1 MSTQANKIQTHR
13 FEYAIAENPAD
24 FNPADFVEKAVSWVK
39 GLVKPGEKIALSASG
54 GVDSTVAAFL
64 LDRIVGNDL
73 HAFFIED
80 GCRRLINNKP
90 EGEVTREIFSKLNFT
105 VLEVRDEILPPLLG
119 LSDGEEKRKTF
130 IGNYRKVSDKHIAQL
145 GASWIAD
152 GTIAP
157 DIVETEGG
165 FKSQHN
171 VGWNYSVGKIEPLAS
186 LAKPQVRKV
195 GEYLDL
201 PPSFTHRIP
210 CPGPA
215 QIVRT
220 VGEFTEEKLHTS
232 QLASDIVEQET
243 EKYYTEKHGRPYIY
257 DETTGIRTPFQY
269 FAVALDPD
277 MEPDPDLADLARSAL
292 AADAECFKMA
302 SGTTVVPEEGTR
314 PEIPIYKPVS
324 WIKVQGDIDY
334 DKLSELCAEAW
345 SKLELPRILLE
356 LCTNDEPRT
365 RYVVG
370 MRAVE
375 SAAAKLAR
383 PVRIDQAALF
393 EMGGKIAAHTGA
405 SKVAYDIS
413 IKPPATIEFE

>member
-1 MSTQANKIQTHR
+1 MSPEANQIQTHR
-13 FEYAIAENPAD
+13 FQYSVPENPAD
-24 FNPADFVEKAVSWVK
+24 FNAADFVEKAVGWVRD
-39 GLVKPGEKIALSASG
+39 LVKPGEKIALSASG

-64 LDRIVGNDL
+64 LDRIVGKDL
-73 HAFFIED
+73 YTFFIED
-80 GCRRLINNKP
+80 GCRRLIDDKP
-90 EGEVTREIFSKLNFT
+90 EGEVTRVIFSRLNFT
-105 VLEVRDEILPPLLG
+105 VLDVKDEILPPLIG
-119 LSDGEEKRKTF
+119 LSDGEKKRKTF
-130 IGNYRKVSDKHIAQL
+130 IGNYRKVSDKYIREL
-145 GASWIAD
+145 GAAWIAD

-157 DIVETEGG
+157 DIAETEGG

-171 VGWNYSVGKIEPLAS
+171 VGWNYSVTKLEPLAS

-220 VGEFTEEKLHTS
+220 VGEFTEGKLYSS
-232 QLASDIVEQET
+232 QLASDIIEQEV
-243 EKYYTEKHGRPYIY
+243 EKYYTEKHGKPYLY

-269 FAVALDPD
+269 FGMALDPD
-277 MEPDPDLADLARSAL
+277 MEPDSAL
-292 AADAECFKMA
+292 TDMACSILGTNAECFRMA
-302 SGTTVVPEEGTR
+302 SQTTVVPEEGTR

-324 WIKVQGDIDY
+324 WVKVDGDIDY
-334 DKLSELCAEAW
+334 DKLNTLSVEAW
-345 SKLELPRILLE
+345 NKLQLPRILLE
-356 LCTNDEPRT
+356 LCVNDAPTT

-375 SAAAKLAR
+375 SAAAKLAC

-393 EMGGKIAAHTGA
+393 EMGKRIAAHTGA
-405 SKVAYDIS
+405 PRVAYDIS

>member
-13 FEYAIAENPAD
+13 FDYATPENPAD
-24 FNPADFVEKAVSWVK
+24 FNPADFVEKAISWVK
-39 GLVKPGEKIALSASG
+39 SLVKPGEKIALSASG
-54 GVDSTVAAFL
+54 GVDSTIAAFL
-64 LDRIVGNDL
+64 LDRIVGKDL

-80 GCRRLINNKP
+80 GCRRLINGKS
-90 EGEVTREIFSKLNFT
+90 EGEVTREIFSKLNFK
-105 VLEVRDEILPPLLG
+105 VLEVKDEILPPLVG

-130 IGNYRKVSDKHIAQL
+130 IGNYRKVSDRHISQV

-157 DIVETEGG
+157 DIIETEGG

-171 VGWNYSVGKIEPLAS
+171 VGWDYSVGKIEPLAS

-220 VGEFTEEKLHTS
+220 VGEFTEEKLRTS
-232 QLASDIVEQET
+232 QLASDIIEQET
-243 EKYYTEKHGRPYIY
+243 EKYYSEKHGRPYLY

-269 FAVALDPD
+269 FGMALDPD
-277 MEPDPDLADLARSAL
+277 MEPDPALADLARSTLGAN
-292 AADAECFKMA
+292 AECFKMD
-302 SGTTVVPEEGTR
+302 SQTTVVPEEGTR

-324 WIKVQGDIDY
+324 WIKVDGDIDY
-334 DKLSELCAEAW
+334 DKLKALCVEAW
-345 SKLELPRILLE
+345 RKLELPRILLE
-356 LCTNDEPRT
+356 LCENDAPKT

-383 PVRIDQAALF
+383 PVRIDEAALL
-393 EMGGKIAAHTGA
+393 EIGKKIAAHTGA
-405 SKVAYDIS
+405 SRVAYDIS

>member
-1 MSTQANKIQTHR
+1 MSTQPNKIQTHR
-13 FEYAIAENPAD
+13 FTYATPANPAD
-24 FNPADFVEKAVSWVK
+24 FNPADFVEKAVPWVK
-39 GLVKPGEKIALSASG
+39 SLVKPGEKLALSASG

-64 LDRIVGNDL
+64 LDRIVGKDL

-80 GCRRLINNKP
+80 GCRRLINDKP

-105 VLEVRDEILPPLLG
+105 VLEVRDEILPPLVG

-130 IGNYRKVSDKHIAQL
+130 IGNYRKVSDRHIGEL
-145 GASWIAD
+145 GALWIAD

-157 DIVETEGG
+157 DIAETEGG

-171 VGWNYSVGKIEPLAS
+171 VGWNYCVGKIEVLAS

-220 VGEFTEEKLHTS
+220 VGEFTEEKLRTG
-232 QLASDIVEQET
+232 QLASDIIEQEI
-243 EKYYTEKHGRPYIY
+243 EKYYTEKYGRPYLY

-269 FAVALDPD
+269 FGIVLDPD
-277 MEPDPDLADLARSAL
+277 MEPDPALADLARSILGAN
-292 AADAECFKMA
+292 AECLKMA
-302 SGTTVVPEEGTR
+302 SRTTVVPKEGTR
-314 PEIPIYKPVS
+314 PKIPIYKPVS
-324 WIKVQGDIDY
+324 WMKVDGDIDY
-334 DKLSELCAEAW
+334 DKLNALCVEAW
-345 SKLELPRILLE
+345 RRLELPRILLE
-356 LCTNDEPRT
+356 LCANDAPRT
-365 RYVVG
+365 RSVVG

-383 PVRIDQAALF
+383 PVRIDKAAIL
-393 EMGGKIAAHTGA
+393 EIGQRIAAHTGA
-405 SKVAYDIS
+405 SRVAYDIS

>member
-1 MSTQANKIQTHR
+1 MSDQANRIQTHR
-13 FEYAIAENPAD
+13 FKYPTPENPAD
-24 FNPADFVEKAVSWVK
+24 FDPADFVEKAVSWVK
-39 GLVKPGEKIALSASG
+39 RLVKPGEKIALSASG

-64 LDRIVGNDL
+64 LHRIVGNDL
-73 HAFFIED
+73 DTFFIED
-80 GCRRLINNKP
+80 GCRRLINGKP

-105 VLEVRDEILPPLLG
+105 VLEVKDEILPPLVG

-145 GASWIAD
+145 SASWIAD

-157 DIVETEGG
+157 DIIETEGG

-171 VGWNYSVGKIEPLAS
+171 VGWDYSVGKLEPLAS

-220 VGEFTEEKLHTS
+220 VGEFTEDKLYTG
-232 QLASDIVEQET
+232 QLASDIIEQEV
-243 EKYYTEKHGRPYIY
+243 EKYYTEKHGKPYLY
-257 DETTGIRTPFQY
+257 EEATGIRTPFQY
-269 FAVALDPD
+269 FGMALDPE
-277 MEPDPDLADLARSAL
+277 MEPDSKLTDLANSFLGTTT
-292 AADAECFKMA
+292 ECFKMA
-302 SGTTVVPEEGTR
+302 SRTTVVPAAGTR
-314 PEIPIYKPVS
+314 PEVPIYKPVS
-324 WIKVQGDIDY
+324 WVKVNGNIDY
-334 DKLSELCAEAW
+334 DKLSQLCVQAW
-345 SKLELPRILLE
+345 EKLQLPRIQLE
-356 LCTNDEPRT
+356 LCVNDAPRT
-365 RYVVG
+365 KYVVG

-383 PVRIDQAALF
+383 PVRIDQAALL
-393 EMGGKIAAHTGA
+393 EMGRKIAAHTGA
-405 SKVAYDIS
+405 ARVAYDIS

>member
-1 MSTQANKIQTHR
+1 MSIEANKIQTHR
-13 FEYAIAENPAD
+13 FDYATPENPAD
-24 FNPADFVEKAVSWVK
+24 FNPADFVEKAISWVK
-39 GLVKPGEKIALSASG
+39 SLVKPGEKIALSASG
-54 GVDSTVAAFL
+54 GVDSTIAAFL
-64 LDRIVGNDL
+64 LDRIVGKDL

-80 GCRRLINNKP
+80 GCRRLINDAP

-105 VLEVRDEILPPLLG
+105 VLEVRDQILPPLLG

-130 IGNYRKVSDKHIAQL
+130 IGNYRKVSDRYISQV

-157 DIVETEGG
+157 DIIETEGG

-171 VGWNYSVGKIEPLAS
+171 VGWDYSVGKLEPLAS

-215 QIVRT
+215 QIIRT
-220 VGEFTEEKLHTS
+220 VGEFTEEKLRTS

-243 EKYYTEKHGRPYIY
+243 KNYYTEKHGRPYLY

-269 FAVALDPD
+269 FGVALDPN
-277 MEPDPDLADLARSAL
+277 MEPDPALADLARSTLGANV
-292 AADAECFKMA
+292 ECFRMD
-302 SGTTVVPEEGTR
+302 SQTTVVPEEGTR
-314 PEIPIYKPVS
+314 PETPIYKPVS
-324 WIKVQGDIDY
+324 WITVDGHMDY
-334 DKLSELCAEAW
+334 DKLHALCVEAW
-345 SKLELPRILLE
+345 RKLELPRILLE
-356 LCTNDEPRT
+356 LCENDAPKT

-370 MRAVE
+370 MRAIE
-375 SAAAKLAR
+375 SAAAKLAS
-383 PVRIDQAALF
+383 PVRIDEAALLAI
-393 EMGGKIAAHTGA
+393 GRKIAAHTGA
-405 SKVAYDIS
+405 SRVAYDIS

>member
-1 MSTQANKIQTHR
+1 MSTLTNKIQTHR
-13 FEYAIAENPAD
+13 FEYATPENPAD
-24 FNPADFVEKAVSWVK
+24 FNPADFVEKAISWVK
-39 GLVKPGEKIALSASG
+39 SLVKPGEKIALSASG

-64 LDRIVGNDL
+64 LDRIVGKDL

-80 GCRRLINNKP
+80 GCRRLINNEP

-105 VLEVRDEILPPLLG
+105 VLEVREEILPPLIG
-119 LSDGEEKRKTF
+119 LSGGEEKRKTF
-130 IGNYRKVSDKHIAQL
+130 IGNYRKVSDRYISQV

-157 DIVETEGG
+157 DIIETEGG

-171 VGWNYSVGKIEPLAS
+171 VGWDYSVGKIEPLAS

-215 QIVRT
+215 QILRT
-220 VGEFTEEKLHTS
+220 VGEFTEEKLHMS

-243 EKYYTEKHGRPYIY
+243 EKYYTEKHGRPYLY
-257 DETTGIRTPFQY
+257 DQTTGIRTPFQY
-269 FAVALDPD
+269 FGIALDPN
-277 MEPDPDLADLARSAL
+277 MEPDPALTDLARNTL
-292 AADAECFKMA
+292 GVNAECFKMD
-302 SGTTVVPEEGTR
+302 SRTTVVPEEGTR

-324 WIKVQGDIDY
+324 WIKVHGDIDY
-334 DKLSELCAEAW
+334 DKLNALCVEAW
-345 SKLELPRILLE
+345 RKLELPRILLE
-356 LCTNDEPRT
+356 LCTNDAPKT

-383 PVRIDQAALF
+383 PVRIDEVALI
-393 EMGGKIAAHTGA
+393 EIGKKIAAYTGA
-405 SKVAYDIS
+405 SRVAYDIS
-413 IKPPATIEFE
+413 TKPPATIEFE

>member
-13 FEYAIAENPAD
+13 FAYATPANPAD
-24 FNPADFVEKAVSWVK
+24 FNPADFVEKAVRWVK
-39 GLVKPGEKIALSASG
+39 SLVKPGEKIALSASG

-64 LDRIVGNDL
+64 LDRIVGKDL

-80 GCRRLINNKP
+80 GCRRLINDKP

-105 VLEVRDEILPPLLG
+105 VLEVRDEILPPLVG
-119 LSDGEEKRKTF
+119 LSDGEEKRKRF
-130 IGNYRKVSDKHIAQL
+130 IGNYRKVSDRHIGEL
-145 GASWIAD
+145 GAFWIAD

-157 DIVETEGG
+157 DIAETEGG

-171 VGWNYSVGKIEPLAS
+171 VGWNYSVGKIEVLAS

-220 VGEFTEEKLHTS
+220 VGEFTEGKLRTG
-232 QLASDIVEQET
+232 QLASDIVEQEI
-243 EKYYTEKHGRPYIY
+243 EKYYTEKHGRPYLY

-269 FAVALDPD
+269 FGVVLDPD
-277 MEPDPDLADLARSAL
+277 MEPDSALADLARSILGAN
-292 AADAECFKMA
+292 AECFKMA
-302 SGTTVVPEEGTR
+302 SRTTVVPEEGTR

-324 WIKVQGDIDY
+324 WIKVDGHIDY
-334 DKLSELCAEAW
+334 DKLNALCVEAW
-345 SKLELPRILLE
+345 RKLELPRILLE
-356 LCTNDEPRT
+356 LCANDAPRT
-365 RYVVG
+365 RSVVG

-383 PVRIDQAALF
+383 PVRIDEAALL
-393 EMGGKIAAHTGA
+393 EIGKRIATHTGA
-405 SKVAYDIS
+405 SRVAYDIS

>member
-1 MSTQANKIQTHR
+1 MSTEANKIQTRR
-13 FEYAIAENPAD
+13 FEYATPENPAD
-24 FNPADFVEKAVSWVK
+24 FDPADFVEKAIPWVK
-39 GLVKPGEKIALSASG
+39 SLVKPGDKIALSASG
-54 GVDSTVAAFL
+54 GVDSTIAAFL
-64 LDRIVGNDL
+64 LDRIVGSDL

-80 GCRRLINNKP
+80 GCRRLINGKP
-90 EGEVTREIFSKLNFT
+90 EGEVTREIFSRLDFT
-105 VLEVRDEILPPLLG
+105 VLEVRDEILPPLVG

-130 IGNYRKVSDKHIAQL
+130 IGNYRKVSDRYIGQL

-157 DIVETEGG
+157 DIAETEGG

-171 VGWNYSVGKIEPLAS
+171 VGWNYSVGKLEPLAS

-220 VGEFTEEKLHTS
+220 VGAFTEEKLRTS
-232 QLASDIVEQET
+232 QLASDIIEQET
-243 EKYYTEKHGRPYIY
+243 EKYYTEKHGRPYLY

-269 FAVALDPD
+269 FGMALDPD
-277 MEPDPDLADLARSAL
+277 MEPDPALSDLARNTL
-292 AADAECFKMA
+292 GVDAECFKMA
-302 SGTTVVPEEGTR
+302 SRTTVVPEAGTR

-324 WIKVQGDIDY
+324 WIKVDDIDY
-334 DKLSELCAEAW
+334 DKLSVLCVEAW
-345 SKLELPRILLE
+345 SKLDLPRLLLE
-356 LCTNDEPRT
+356 LCANDAPRT
-365 RYVVG
+365 NYVVG

-375 SAAAKLAR
+375 SAAAKLAC
-383 PVRIDQAALF
+383 PVRIDKAALL
-393 EMGGKIAAHTGA
+393 EIGKKIAAHTGA
-405 SKVAYDIS
+405 SRVAYDIS

>member
-1 MSTQANKIQTHR
+1 MSPEANQIQTHR
-13 FEYAIAENPAD
+13 FQYSVPENPAD
-24 FNPADFVEKAVSWVK
+24 FNAADFVEKAVGWVRD
-39 GLVKPGEKIALSASG
+39 LVKPGEKIALSASG

-64 LDRIVGNDL
+64 LDRIVGKDL
-73 HAFFIED
+73 YTFFIED
-80 GCRRLINNKP
+80 GCRRLIDDKP
-90 EGEVTREIFSKLNFT
+90 EGEVTRVIFSRLNFT
-105 VLEVRDEILPPLLG
+105 VLDVNDEILPPLIG
-119 LSDGEEKRKTF
+119 LSDGEKKRKTF
-130 IGNYRKVSDKHIAQL
+130 IGNYRKVSDKYIREL
-145 GASWIAD
+145 GAAWIAD

-157 DIVETEGG
+157 DIAETEGG

-171 VGWNYSVGKIEPLAS
+171 VGWNYSVTKLEPLAS

-220 VGEFTEEKLHTS
+220 VGEFTEGKLYSS
-232 QLASDIVEQET
+232 QLASDIIEQEV
-243 EKYYTEKHGRPYIY
+243 EKYYTEKHGKPYLY

-269 FAVALDPD
+269 FGMALDPD
-277 MEPDPDLADLARSAL
+277 MEPDSAL
-292 AADAECFKMA
+292 TDMACSILGTNAECFRMA
-302 SGTTVVPEEGTR
+302 SQTTVVPEEGTR

-324 WIKVQGDIDY
+324 WVKVDGDIDY
-334 DKLSELCAEAW
+334 DKLNTLSVEAW
-345 SKLELPRILLE
+345 NKLQLPRILLE
-356 LCTNDEPRT
+356 LCVNDAPTT

-375 SAAAKLAR
+375 SAAAKLAC

-393 EMGGKIAAHTGA
+393 EMGKRIAAHTGA
-405 SKVAYDIS
+405 PRVAYDIS

>member
-1 MSTQANKIQTHR
+1 MSTQTNKIQTYR
-13 FEYAIAENPAD
+13 FEYATPVNPAD

-39 GLVKPGEKIALSASG
+39 SLVKPGEKIALSASG

-64 LDRIVGNDL
+64 LDRIVGQDL

-80 GCRRLINNKP
+80 GCRRLINDKP
-90 EGEVTREIFSKLNFT
+90 EGEVTREIFRRLNFT
-105 VLEVRDEILPPLLG
+105 VLEVRDEVLPPLVG

-130 IGNYRKVSDKHIAQL
+130 IGNYRKVSDRHIDQL

-157 DIVETEGG
+157 DIIETEGG

-220 VGEFTEEKLHTS
+220 VGEFTEEKLRTS
-232 QLASDIVEQET
+232 QLASDIIEQET
-243 EKYYTEKHGRPYIY
+243 EKYYTEKYGRPYLY

-269 FAVALDPD
+269 FGMALDPD
-277 MEPDPDLADLARSAL
+277 MEPDPALADLGRNILGANV
-292 AADAECFKMA
+292 ECLRMA
-302 SGTTVVPEEGTR
+302 SRTTVVPEEGTR

-324 WIKVQGDIDY
+324 WIKVEGDIDY
-334 DKLSELCAEAW
+334 DKLNALCVEAW

-356 LCTNDEPRT
+356 LCANDAPKT

-375 SAAAKLAR
+375 SSAAKLAR
-383 PVRIDQAALF
+383 PVQIDEAALL
-393 EMGGKIAAHTGA
+393 EIGKKIAAHTGA
-405 SKVAYDIS
+405 SRVAYDIS

>member
-1 MSTQANKIQTHR
+1 MSNQANGIQTHR
-13 FEYAIAENPAD
+13 LDYATPAD
-24 FNPADFVEKAVSWVK
+24 PGAFNPADFVEKAVPWVK
-39 GLVKPGEKIALSASG
+39 NLVKPGEKIALSASG

-64 LDRIVGNDL
+64 LDRIVGEDL
-73 HAFFIED
+73 HTFFIED
-80 GCRRLINNKP
+80 GCRRLINDKP

-105 VLEVRDEILPPLLG
+105 VLEVKDEILPPLVG

-130 IGNYRKVSDKHIAQL
+130 IGNYRKVSDRHIGRL

-171 VGWNYSVGKIEPLAS
+171 VGWNYSVGKLEPLAS
-186 LAKPQVRKV
+186 LAKPQVRKL

-220 VGEFTEEKLHTS
+220 VGEFTEEKLHKS
-232 QLASDIVEQET
+232 QLASDIIEQEI
-243 EKYYTEKHGRPYIY
+243 EKYYTEKHGRPYLY

-269 FAVALDPD
+269 FGMALDPD
-277 MEPDPDLADLARSAL
+277 MEPDPALTELAGSTLGAN
-292 AADAECFKMA
+292 AACFKMA
-302 SGTTVVPEEGTR
+302 ARTTVVPEEGTR

-324 WIKVQGDIDY
+324 WIRVNGDIDY
-334 DKLSELCAEAW
+334 DRLNTLCVEAW
-345 SKLELPRILLE
+345 RKLELPRVLLE
-356 LCTNDEPRT
+356 LCASDAPTT

-375 SAAAKLAR
+375 SAAAKLAH
-383 PVRIDQAALF
+383 PVRVDEAALL
-393 EMGGKIAAHTGA
+393 EIGQKIAAHTGA
-405 SKVAYDIS
+405 ARVAYDIS
-413 IKPPATIEFE
+413 VKPPATIEFE

>member
-1 MSTQANKIQTHR
+1 MSIQANKIQTHR
-13 FEYAIAENPAD
+13 FDYATPENPAD
-24 FNPADFVEKAVSWVK
+24 FNPADFVEKAISWLK
-39 GLVKPGEKIALSASG
+39 SLVKPGEKIAFSASG
-54 GVDSTVAAFL
+54 GVDSTIAAFL
-64 LDRIVGNDL
+64 LDRIVGKDL

-80 GCRRLINNKP
+80 GCRRLINDAP

-105 VLEVRDEILPPLLG
+105 VLEVRDQILPPLLG

-130 IGNYRKVSDKHIAQL
+130 IGNYRKVSDRYISQV

-157 DIVETEGG
+157 DISETEGG

-215 QIVRT
+215 QILRT
-220 VGEFTEEKLHTS
+220 VGEFTEEKLRTS

-243 EKYYTEKHGRPYIY
+243 KNYYTEKHGRPYLY

-269 FAVALDPD
+269 FGVALDPN
-277 MEPDPDLADLARSAL
+277 MEPDPALADLARSTLGAN
-292 AADAECFKMA
+292 AECFRMD
-302 SGTTVVPEEGTR
+302 SRTTVVPEEGTR
-314 PEIPIYKPVS
+314 PETPIYKPVS
-324 WIKVQGDIDY
+324 WIKVDGHMDY
-334 DKLSELCAEAW
+334 DKLNALCVEAW
-345 SKLELPRILLE
+345 RKLELPRILLE
-356 LCTNDEPRT
+356 LCENDAPKT

-370 MRAVE
+370 MRAIE
-375 SAAAKLAR
+375 SAAAKLAS
-383 PVRIDQAALF
+383 PVRIDEAALLAI
-393 EMGGKIAAHTGA
+393 GRKIAAHTGA
-405 SKVAYDIS
+405 SRVAYDIS

>member
-1 MSTQANKIQTHR
+1 MSTQTSQIQTHR
-13 FEYAIAENPAD
+13 FEYPTPENPAD
-24 FNPADFVEKAVSWVK
+24 FNAADFVEKAVPWVK
-39 GLVKPGEKIALSASG
+39 DLVKPGEKIALSASG

-64 LDRIVGNDL
+64 LDRIVGKDL
-73 HAFFIED
+73 YTFFIED
-80 GCRRLINNKP
+80 GCRRLINGNP

-105 VLEVRDEILPPLLG
+105 ILEVKDEILPPLVG
-119 LSDGEEKRKTF
+119 LSDGEKKRKTF
-130 IGNYRKVSDKHIAQL
+130 IGNYRKVSNRYIDQL
-145 GASWIAD
+145 GATWIAD

-171 VGWNYSVGKIEPLAS
+171 VGWNYSVRKLEPLAS

-220 VGEFTEEKLHTS
+220 VGEFTEQKLHSS
-232 QLASDIVEQET
+232 QLASDIIEQEI
-243 EKYYTEKHGRPYIY
+243 EKYYAEKHGKPYLY

-269 FAVALDPD
+269 FGMALDPD
-277 MEPDPDLADLARSAL
+277 MEPDPAL
-292 AADAECFKMA
+292 TNMACSILGANAECFRMT
-302 SGTTVVPEEGTR
+302 SQTTVVPEKGTR

-324 WIKVQGDIDY
+324 WVKLDGDIDY
-334 DKLSELCAEAW
+334 DKLNTLCIEAW
-345 SKLELPRILLE
+345 NKLQLPRILLE
-356 LCTNDEPRT
+356 LCVNDAPKT
-365 RYVVG
+365 KCVVG

-383 PVRIDQAALF
+383 PVRIERTALL
-393 EMGGKIAAHTGA
+393 GIGKRVAAHTGA
-405 SKVAYDIS
+405 PRVAYDVS

>member
-1 MSTQANKIQTHR
+1 MSTQASKIQTYR
-13 FEYAIAENPAD
+13 FEYATPENPAD
-24 FNPADFVEKAVSWVK
+24 FDPADFVEKAISWVK
-39 GLVKPGEKIALSASG
+39 SLVKPGEKIALSASG
-54 GVDSTVAAFL
+54 GVDSTIAAFL
-64 LDRIVGNDL
+64 LDRIVGKDL

-80 GCRRLINNKP
+80 GCRRLINDKP

-105 VLEVRDEILPPLLG
+105 VLEVRDEILPPLVG
-119 LSDGEEKRKTF
+119 LSDGEEKRKKF
-130 IGNYRKVSDKHIAQL
+130 IGNYRKVSDRHISQV

-157 DIVETEGG
+157 DIIETEGG

-220 VGEFTEEKLHTS
+220 VGEFTEEKLRTS
-232 QLASDIVEQET
+232 QLASDIIEQET
-243 EKYYTEKHGRPYIY
+243 EKYYSEKHGRPYLY

-269 FAVALDPD
+269 FGIALDPN
-277 MEPDPDLADLARSAL
+277 MEPDPDLADLARSTLGAN
-292 AADAECFKMA
+292 AECFKMD
-302 SGTTVVPEEGTR
+302 SQTTVVPEEGTR

-324 WIKVQGDIDY
+324 WIKVDGDIDY
-334 DKLSELCAEAW
+334 DKLNALCVEAW

-356 LCTNDEPRT
+356 LCENDAPKT

-383 PVRIDQAALF
+383 PVRIDEAALF
-393 EMGGKIAAHTGA
+393 EIGKKIAAHTGA
-405 SKVAYDIS
+405 SRVAYDIS

>member
-1 MSTQANKIQTHR
+1 MSTQANNIQTCR
-13 FEYAIAENPAD
+13 FDYSIPENPAD

-39 GLVKPGEKIALSASG
+39 SLVKPGEKIALSASG

-64 LDRIVGNDL
+64 LDRVVGKDL

-80 GCRRLINNKP
+80 GCRRLIKDKP
-90 EGEVTREIFSKLNFT
+90 EGEVTREIFSRLNFT
-105 VLEVRDEILPPLLG
+105 VLEVRDEILPPLVG

-130 IGNYRKVSDKHIAQL
+130 IGNYRKVSDRHICQV

-157 DIVETEGG
+157 DIIETEGG

-220 VGEFTEEKLHTS
+220 VGEFNEEKLHTS
-232 QLASDIVEQET
+232 QLASDIIEQQI

-269 FAVALDPD
+269 FGIALDPN
-277 MEPDPDLADLARSAL
+277 MEPDSTLAELARSVVGAN
-292 AADAECFKMA
+292 AACFKMA
-302 SGTTVVPEEGTR
+302 SRTTVVPAEGTR
-314 PEIPIYKPVS
+314 PQVPIYKPVS
-324 WIKVQGDIDY
+324 WIKVDGDIDY
-334 DKLSELCAEAW
+334 GKLNTFCVEAW
-345 SKLELPRILLE
+345 NELELPRILLE
-356 LCTNDEPRT
+356 LCTNDAPRT

-383 PVRIDQAALF
+383 PVRIDEAALV
-393 EMGGKIAAHTGA
+393 EIGKNIAAHTGA
-405 SKVAYDIS
+405 SRVAYDIS

>member
-1 MSTQANKIQTHR
+1 MSIQSNEIQTHR
-13 FEYAIAENPAD
+13 FGYATPENPAD
-24 FNPADFVEKAVSWVK
+24 FDPADFVEKAIPWVK
-39 GLVKPGEKIALSASG
+39 SLVKPGEKIALSASG

-64 LDRIVGNDL
+64 LDRIVGDDL
-73 HAFFIED
+73 HTFFIED
-80 GCRRLINNKP
+80 GCRRLIDGKP
-90 EGEVTREIFSKLNFT
+90 EGEVTREIFSRLNFT
-105 VLEVRDEILPPLLG
+105 VLEVKDEILPPLVG

-130 IGNYRKVSDKHIAQL
+130 IANYRKVSDKHIAEV
-145 GASWIAD
+145 GAAWIAD

-171 VGWNYSVGKIEPLAS
+171 VGWNYSVGKLEPLAS

-220 VGEFTEEKLHTS
+220 VGEFTKEKLLTG
-232 QLASDIVEQET
+232 QLASDIIEQET
-243 EKYYTEKHGRPYIY
+243 ETYYTEKHGEPYLY

-269 FAVALDPD
+269 FGMALDPD
-277 MEPDPDLADLARSAL
+277 MEPDPALADLAGSIL
-292 AADAECFKMA
+292 GVNVECFKMA
-302 SGTTVVPEEGTR
+302 SQTTVVPEEGTR

-324 WIKVQGDIDY
+324 WIKVDGNIDY
-334 DKLSELCAEAW
+334 DKLNTLCVEAW

-356 LCTNDEPRT
+356 LCANDAPKT

-375 SAAAKLAR
+375 SAAAKLAC
-383 PVRIDQAALF
+383 PVRIDEAALL
-393 EMGGKIAAHTGA
+393 EIGKKIAAHTGA
-405 SKVAYDIS
+405 SRVAYDIS

>member
-1 MSTQANKIQTHR
+1 MTSQAGKIQTHR
-13 FEYAIAENPAD
+13 FQYATPANPAD

-39 GLVKPGEKIALSASG
+39 SLVRPGEKIALSASG

-64 LDRIVGNDL
+64 LNRVVGKDL

-80 GCRRLINNKP
+80 GCRRLIEGKP
-90 EGEVTREIFSKLNFT
+90 EGEVTREIFSQLNCA
-105 VLEVRDEILPPLLG
+105 VLEVRDEILPPLVG
-119 LSDGEEKRKTF
+119 LSGGEEKRKTF
-130 IGNYRKVSDKHIAQL
+130 IANYRKVSDRHISQL

-171 VGWNYSVGKIEPLAS
+171 VGWNYSVGKLEPLAP
-186 LAKPQVRKV
+186 LAKPQVRRV

-220 VGEFTEEKLHTS
+220 VGTFTEEKLRTG
-232 QLASDIVEQET
+232 QLASDIIEQEI
-243 EKYYTEKHGRPYIY
+243 EKYYTKKHGSSYLY
-257 DETTGIRTPFQY
+257 DEATGIRTPFQY
-269 FAVALDPD
+269 FGVALDPE
-277 MEPDPDLADLARSAL
+277 MEPDAALADLVRRTL
-292 AADAECFKMA
+292 GVTAECHRMA
-302 SGTTVVPEEGTR
+302 SQTTVVPAQGTR
-314 PEIPIYKPVS
+314 PKDPIYKPVS
-324 WIKVQGDIDY
+324 WIKVAGGIDY
-334 DKLSELCAEAW
+334 DRLNALCAEAW

-356 LCTNDEPRT
+356 LCANEAPKTK
-365 RYVVG
+365 YLVG

-375 SAAAKLAR
+375 SAAARLAQ
-383 PVRIDQAALF
+383 PVRIDEAELRA
-393 EMGGKIAAHTGA
+393 MGRRIAAHTGA
-405 SKVAYDIS
+405 ARVAYDIS
-413 IKPPATIEFE
+413 TKPPATIEFE

>member
-1 MSTQANKIQTHR
+1 MSAQAKRIRTHR
-13 FEYAIAENPAD
+13 FEYATPANPAD
-24 FNPADFVEKAVSWVK
+24 FNPADFVEKAVPWVK
-39 GLVKPGEKIALSASG
+39 SLVQPGEKIALSASG

-64 LDRIVGNDL
+64 LDRIVGKNL

-80 GCRRLINNKP
+80 GCRRLINGKP

-105 VLEVRDEILPPLLG
+105 VLEVRDEILPPLVD

-130 IGNYRKVSDKHIAQL
+130 IRNYRKVSDRHISQL

-157 DIVETEGG
+157 DIIETEGG

-186 LAKPQVRKV
+186 LAKPQVRRV
-195 GEYLDL
+195 GEYLNL
-201 PPSFTHRIP
+201 PPAFTHRIP

-220 VGEFTEEKLHTS
+220 VGKFTEEKLHTG
-232 QLASDIVEQET
+232 QLASDIIEQEV
-243 EKYYTEKHGRPYIY
+243 EKYYTEKHGRPYLY

-269 FAVALDPD
+269 FGTALDPE
-277 MEPDPDLADLARSAL
+277 MEPDAALADLARSTLGAK
-292 AADAECFKMA
+292 AECLRMVNR
-302 SGTTVVPEEGTR
+302 TTVVPEEGTR
-314 PEIPIYKPVS
+314 PAIPIYKPVS
-324 WIKVQGDIDY
+324 WVKVGGGIDY
-334 DKLSELCAEAW
+334 DKLNAFCVEAW
-345 SKLELPRILLE
+345 RKLDLPRVLLE
-356 LCTNDEPRT
+356 LCANDAPKT

-383 PVRIDQAALF
+383 PVRIDQAALLQ
-393 EMGGKIAAHTGA
+393 MGRRIAAHTGA
-405 SKVAYDIS
+405 SRVAYDIS

>member
-13 FEYAIAENPAD
+13 FEYATPENPAD
-24 FNPADFVEKAVSWVK
+24 FNPADFVEKAISWVK
-39 GLVKPGEKIALSASG
+39 SLVKPGEKIALSASG
-54 GVDSTVAAFL
+54 GVDSTIAAFL
-64 LDRIVGNDL
+64 LDRIVGKDL

-80 GCRRLINNKP
+80 GCRRLINDAP

-105 VLEVRDEILPPLLG
+105 VLEVRDEILPPLVG

-130 IGNYRKVSDKHIAQL
+130 IGNYRKVSDRHIGQV

-157 DIVETEGG
+157 DIIETEGG

-195 GEYLDL
+195 GEHLDL
-201 PPSFTHRIP
+201 PPSFTHRI
-210 CPGPA
+210 
-215 QIVRT
+215 I
-220 VGEFTEEKLHTS
+220 
-232 QLASDIVEQET
+232 EQET
-243 EKYYTEKHGRPYIY
+243 EKYYTEKHGRPYLY

-269 FAVALDPD
+269 FGIALDPK
-277 MEPDPDLADLARSAL
+277 MEPDPALAELARSTLGAN
-292 AADAECFKMA
+292 AECFKMD
-302 SGTTVVPEEGTR
+302 SQTTVVPEEGTR

-324 WIKVQGDIDY
+324 WIKVDGDIDY
-334 DKLSELCAEAW
+334 DKLNALCVEAW

-356 LCTNDEPRT
+356 LCANDAPKT

-375 SAAAKLAR
+375 SEAAKLAR
-383 PVRIDQAALF
+383 PVRIDEAALL
-393 EMGGKIAAHTGA
+393 EIGKKIAAHTGA
-405 SKVAYDIS
+405 SRVAYDIS

>member
-1 MSTQANKIQTHR
+1 MSTQASQIQTHR
-13 FEYAIAENPAD
+13 FEYSVPENPAD
-24 FNPADFVEKAVSWVK
+24 FNAADFVEKAVPWVK
-39 GLVKPGEKIALSASG
+39 DLVKPGEKIALSASG

-64 LDRIVGNDL
+64 LDRIVGKDIYT
-73 HAFFIED
+73 FFIED
-80 GCRRLINNKP
+80 GCRRLINGNP
-90 EGEVTREIFSKLNFT
+90 EGEVTRKIFSKLNFT
-105 VLEVRDEILPPLLG
+105 VLEVKDEILPPLVG
-119 LSDGEEKRKTF
+119 LSDGEDKRKTF
-130 IGNYRKVSDKHIAQL
+130 IGNYRKVSNRYIEQL
-145 GASWIAD
+145 NAAWIAD

-171 VGWNYSVGKIEPLAS
+171 VGWSYSVGKLEPLAS

-220 VGEFTEEKLHTS
+220 VGEFTEQKLHSS
-232 QLASDIVEQET
+232 QLASDIIEQEI
-243 EKYYTEKHGRPYIY
+243 EKYYAEKHGKPYLY

-269 FAVALDPD
+269 FGMALDPD
-277 MEPDPDLADLARSAL
+277 MEPDPAL
-292 AADAECFKMA
+292 TNMACSILGANAECFRMT
-302 SGTTVVPEEGTR
+302 SQTTVVPEEGTR

-324 WIKVQGDIDY
+324 WVKLDGDIDY
-334 DKLSELCAEAW
+334 DKLNTLCIEAW
-345 SKLELPRILLE
+345 NKLQLPRILLE
-356 LCTNDEPRT
+356 LCVNDAPKT
-365 RYVVG
+365 KCVVG

-383 PVRIDQAALF
+383 PVRIEQTALL
-393 EMGGKIAAHTGA
+393 GIGKRVAAHTGA
-405 SKVAYDIS
+405 PRVAYDVS

>member
-1 MSTQANKIQTHR
+1 MSTQANKIQTYR
-13 FEYAIAENPAD
+13 FEYDIPENPAD
-24 FNPADFVEKAVSWVK
+24 FNPADFVEKAISWVK
-39 GLVKPGEKIALSASG
+39 SLVKPGEKIALSASG

-64 LDRIVGNDL
+64 LDRIVGKDL

-80 GCRRLINNKP
+80 GCRRLINDKP
-90 EGEVTREIFSKLNFT
+90 EGEVTRKIFSKLNFE
-105 VLEVRDEILPPLLG
+105 VLEVRDEILPPLVG

-130 IGNYRKVSDKHIAQL
+130 IGNYRKVSDRHIAQL

-157 DIVETEGG
+157 DIIETEGG

-215 QIVRT
+215 QIIRT
-220 VGEFTEEKLHTS
+220 VGEFNEEKLRIG
-232 QLASDIVEQET
+232 QLASDIIEQET
-243 EKYYTEKHGRPYIY
+243 EKYYTEKHGTPYLY

-269 FAVALDPD
+269 FGMALDPH
-277 MEPDPDLADLARSAL
+277 MEPDQALADLANSILGAN
-292 AADAECFKMA
+292 AECFKMN
-302 SGTTVVPEEGTR
+302 SRTTVVPEEGTR
-314 PEIPIYKPVS
+314 PEVPIYKPVS
-324 WIKVQGDIDY
+324 WIKIDGDIDY
-334 DKLSELCAEAW
+334 DKLNTLCVDAW
-345 SKLELPRILLE
+345 KKLELPRILLE
-356 LCTNDEPRT
+356 ICANNAPKTS
-365 RYVVG
+365 YVVG

-375 SAAAKLAR
+375 SVAAKLAH
-383 PVRIDQAALF
+383 PVRIDEVALL
-393 EMGGKIAAHTGA
+393 EMGKKIASHTGA
-405 SKVAYDIS
+405 SRVAYDIS

>member
-1 MSTQANKIQTHR
+1 MSTQTNRIQTHR
-13 FEYAIAENPAD
+13 FEYPTPENPAD
-24 FNPADFVEKAVSWVK
+24 FNPADFVEKAIPWVK
-39 GLVKPGEKIALSASG
+39 NLVKPGEKIALSASG

-64 LDRIVGNDL
+64 LDRIVGKDL

-80 GCRRLINNKP
+80 GCRRLINENP
-90 EGEVTREIFSKLNFT
+90 EGEVTREIFSNLNFT

-130 IGNYRKVSDKHIAQL
+130 IANYRKVSDRHIGQM
-145 GASWIAD
+145 GATWIAD

-157 DIVETEGG
+157 DISETEGG

-171 VGWNYSVGKIEPLAS
+171 VGWNYSVGKLEPLAS

-220 VGEFTEEKLHTS
+220 VGEFTEEKLHTG
-232 QLASDIVEQET
+232 QLASDIIEQET
-243 EKYYTEKHGRPYIY
+243 EKYYTKKYGRPYLY

-269 FAVALDPD
+269 FGMALDPG
-277 MEPDPDLADLARSAL
+277 MEPDPAL
-292 AADAECFKMA
+292 TEIACSTLGVNAECYQMA
-302 SGTTVVPEEGTR
+302 SRTTVVPAEGTR
-314 PEIPIYKPVS
+314 PANPIYKPVS
-324 WIKVQGDIDY
+324 WIKVDGKIDY
-334 DKLSELCAEAW
+334 DKLNTLCLEAW

-356 LCTNDEPRT
+356 LCTNDAPRT
-365 RYVVG
+365 KYVVG

-375 SAAAKLAR
+375 SAAAKLAQ
-383 PVRIDQAALF
+383 PVRIEEAALL
-393 EMGGKIAAHTGA
+393 EMGRIIAAHTGA
-405 SKVAYDIS
+405 ARVAYDIS

>member
-1 MSTQANKIQTHR
+1 MSTQGNEIQTHR
-13 FEYAIAENPAD
+13 FEYATPENPAD
-24 FNPADFVEKAVSWVK
+24 FNPADFVEKAISWVNT
-39 GLVKPGEKIALSASG
+39 LVKPGDKIALSASG

-64 LDRIVGNDL
+64 LDRIVDKDL

-80 GCRRLINNKP
+80 GCRRLINHKP
-90 EGEVTREIFSKLNFT
+90 EGEVTREMFSKLNFK

-130 IGNYRKVSDKHIAQL
+130 IGNYKKVSDRHIAQM

-157 DIVETEGG
+157 DIIETEGG

-171 VGWNYSVGKIEPLAS
+171 VGWDYSVGKIEPLAS

-215 QIVRT
+215 QIIRT
-220 VGEFTEEKLHTS
+220 VGEFTEEKLRTS
-232 QLASDIVEQET
+232 QLASDIIEQET
-243 EKYYTEKHGRPYIY
+243 EKYYAEKHGKPYLY

-269 FAVALDPD
+269 FGVALDPN
-277 MEPDPDLADLARSAL
+277 MEPDPALSELALSILGAN
-292 AADAECFKMA
+292 AECFRMA
-302 SGTTVVPEEGTR
+302 NRTTVVPEEGTR

-324 WIKVQGDIDY
+324 WMKVDGDIDY
-334 DKLSELCAEAW
+334 DKLNALCVEAW

-356 LCTNDEPRT
+356 LCANDAPKT
-365 RYVVG
+365 SYVVG

-375 SAAAKLAR
+375 SDAAKLAH
-383 PVRIDQAALF
+383 PVRIDEASLF
-393 EMGGKIAAHTGA
+393 EIGKRIAAHTGA
-405 SKVAYDIS
+405 SRVAYDIS

>member
-1 MSTQANKIQTHR
+1 MSTQDKKIQTHR
-13 FEYAIAENPAD
+13 FGYATAENPAD

-39 GLVKPGEKIALSASG
+39 SLVKPGEKIALSASG

-64 LDRIVGNDL
+64 LDRIVGKDL
-73 HAFFIED
+73 HTFFIED
-80 GCRRLINNKP
+80 GCRRLINDKP

-105 VLEVRDEILPPLLG
+105 VLEVRDEILPPLVG
-119 LSDGEEKRKTF
+119 LSDGEEKRKSF
-130 IGNYRKVSDKHIAQL
+130 IGNYRKVSDRHIDQV

-157 DIVETEGG
+157 DIRETEGG

-171 VGWNYSVGKIEPLAS
+171 VGWDYSVGKIEPLAS

-215 QIVRT
+215 QIIRT
-220 VGEFTEEKLHTS
+220 VGEFTEEKLLTS
-232 QLASDIVEQET
+232 QLASDIIEQET
-243 EKYYTEKHGRPYIY
+243 EKYYTEKHGKPYIY

-269 FAVALDPD
+269 FGVVLDPD
-277 MEPDPDLADLARSAL
+277 IEPDPALADLARGTLGAN
-292 AADAECFKMA
+292 AECFKMA
-302 SGTTVVPEEGTR
+302 SRTTVVPEEGTR

-324 WIKVQGDIDY
+324 WMKVDGDIDY
-334 DKLSELCAEAW
+334 DKLNALCVAAWSELG
-345 SKLELPRILLE
+345 LPRILLE
-356 LCTNDEPRT
+356 LCEHDAPTT

-375 SAAAKLAR
+375 SAAAKLAS
-383 PVRIDQAALF
+383 PVRIDEAALL
-393 EMGGKIAAHTGA
+393 EIGKRIAAHTGA
-405 SKVAYDIS
+405 SRVAYDIS